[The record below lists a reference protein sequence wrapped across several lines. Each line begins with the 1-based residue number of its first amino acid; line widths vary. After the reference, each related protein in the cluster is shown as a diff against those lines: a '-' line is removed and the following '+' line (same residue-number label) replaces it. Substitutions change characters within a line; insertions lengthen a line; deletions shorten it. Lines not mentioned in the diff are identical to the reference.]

1 MLHLLSGLDTGDLPT
16 VSPNPAPSHYQ
27 GSLPQQG
34 SREHREGI
42 LDLEAGQDPSPYRKG
57 PSQWK
62 NQSHAHLQSRLAQE
76 QNPDHMDGTVVP
88 SQDPH
93 ASPPEG
99 TPAPEPRHRQQ
110 SILIFRHT
118 PDRGATIIKTA
129 GEQPL
134 PGEPP
139 SSAMSY

>member
-1 MLHLLSGLDTGDLPT
+1 MLHMLSGLDIGDLPT
-16 VSPNPAPSHYQ
+16 VSLNPAPNHYQ
-27 GSLPQQG
+27 GSLPQQD

-57 PSQWK
+57 PNQWK

-76 QNPDHMDGTVVP
+76 QNPDHMDGTVIP
-88 SQDPH
+88 LQDPH
-93 ASPPEG
+93 ASLPEG

-110 SILIFRHT
+110 SILTFHCI
-118 PDRGATIIKTA
+118 PDRGVTIIKIV

-134 PGEPP
+134 PEEPP